1 MSLPYIS
8 IGESTMGTG
17 PSDKETYQWLKD
29 QGFSGKEISRGKHA
43 ANDDMQEEGW
53 LPERAMKKYLEKH
66 PEDNGGGWVEVKED
80 DEDDEDTR
88 KPSGGCF
95 IATATLQ
102 GNYSES
108 VLIPLKDWRYRIMES
123 SRFGMYLSNNYR
135 QFAPK
140 IAYQISDMPKASE
153 FLRKFFVFPAIK
165 LSKNPGFVSNL
176 LLWIIFFIGSISAR
190 ILVFI
195 KMRFF

>member
-1 MSLPYIS
+1 M
-8 IGESTMGTG
+8 ESAMGTEYPINTYDPEGSDPKNPGNSRFTINGGTITSG
-17 PSDKETYQWLKD
+17 PAQDEKYKGQRFISVDNMEGKSTYIVPDTSDKSDSSST
-29 QGFSGKEISRGKHA
+29 SG
-43 ANDDMQEEGW
+43 W
-53 LPERAMKKYLEKH
+53 
-66 PEDNGGGWVEVKED
+66 
-80 DEDDEDTR
+80 
-88 KPSGGCF
+88 CF